1 MALELIVNLLLIA
14 GGIFCF
20 VNVSTTMP
28 HSAVN
33 ELGAEQWPQAI
44 LVLMLIALAFN
55 VIRFFKINKKEDIE
69 AAFKDFFPAIGRFVK
84 SKLFLGMVLVVIM
97 ALMYEPVGF
106 MLTCLLFLFA
116 YGLLL
121 GQRNIPMLI
130 LSSVIITIILY
141 IGFAVFLGVL
151 LPRGQILP
159 LRNFALYVTPEIDP
173 QLGDYSFKEICSVV
187 HHRMGLDCTAKLM
200 GTRIAA
206 NVSSEKAFILKV
218 MPLFIKNA
226 AMKAVFASASQ
237 TSAMLPYPKLCAPT

>member
-130 LSSVIITIILY
+130 LSS
-141 IGFAVFLGVL
+141 
-151 LPRGQILP
+151 
-159 LRNFALYVTPEIDP
+159 
-173 QLGDYSFKEICSVV
+173 
-187 HHRMGLDCTAKLM
+187 
-200 GTRIAA
+200 GT
-206 NVSSEKAFILKV
+206 
-218 MPLFIKNA
+218 
-226 AMKAVFASASQ
+226 SASPCFWAFCSLADRFFPCA
-237 TSAMLPYPKLCAPT
+237 TSPCSLSRSSRIFNRR

>member
-55 VIRFFKINKKEDIE
+55 VIRFFKINKKEDIK
-69 AAFKDFFPAIGRFVK
+69 AGFVK
-84 SKLFLGMVLVVIM
+84 SKLFLGMVLVVVM

-159 LRNFALYVTPEIDP
+159 LRNFALFVESLVPR
-173 QLGDYSFKEICSVV
+173 F
-187 HHRMGLDCTAKLM
+187 
-200 GTRIAA
+200 
-206 NVSSEKAFILKV
+206 
-218 MPLFIKNA
+218 
-226 AMKAVFASASQ
+226 
-237 TSAMLPYPKLCAPT
+237 

>member
-1 MALELIVNLLLIA
+1 MALELIVNLLLA

-44 LVLMLIALAFN
+44 LILMLIALVFN
-55 VIRFFKINKKEDIE
+55 IARYFKINKKEDIA
-69 AAFKDFFPAIGRFVK
+69 AAFKDFIPSIGRFVK
-84 SKLFLGMVLVVIM
+84 SKLFIGMVLTVIM

-106 MLTCLLFLFA
+106 MVTCLLFLFA

-121 GQRNIPMLI
+121 GQRNIPLLI
-130 LSSVIITIILY
+130 LTSVIITIILY

-159 LRNFALYVTPEIDP
+159 LRNFALFVESLIPR
-173 QLGDYSFKEICSVV
+173 F
-187 HHRMGLDCTAKLM
+187 
-200 GTRIAA
+200 
-206 NVSSEKAFILKV
+206 
-218 MPLFIKNA
+218 
-226 AMKAVFASASQ
+226 
-237 TSAMLPYPKLCAPT
+237 

>member
-44 LVLMLIALAFN
+44 LILMLIALAFN
-55 VIRFFKINKKEDIE
+55 VIRYFKINKKEDI
-69 AAFKDFFPAIGRFVK
+69 AASFKDFIPSIGRFVK
-84 SKLFLGMVLVVIM
+84 SKLFIGMVLVVVM

-121 GQRNIPMLI
+121 GQRNIPVLV
-130 LSSVIITIILY
+130 LTSVIITIILY
-141 IGFAVFLGVL
+141 IGFAVLLGVM
-151 LPRGQILP
+151 LPRGQITV
-159 LRNFALYVTPEIDP
+159 LRNFALFIESIVP
-173 QLGDYSFKEICSVV
+173 SF
-187 HHRMGLDCTAKLM
+187 
-200 GTRIAA
+200 
-206 NVSSEKAFILKV
+206 
-218 MPLFIKNA
+218 
-226 AMKAVFASASQ
+226 
-237 TSAMLPYPKLCAPT
+237 